1 MKSFLQR
8 DCITVNSQQQWYLL
22 YCKPK
27 QELKAQQH
35 LANQGLTSFVPQMT
49 VEKLRA
55 GKWQLINEPL
65 FPRYLFLQ
73 ILDPEQLNIRAIRA
87 TRGIVDFVRF
97 GQSLARVPA
106 SLIQLLTEQQLLQ
119 QQQPQTQRL
128 HKGQPV
134 SIASGPYSGLDA
146 VFNSADGEKRSLILI
161 SLLGQWVEASIEN
174 AGILA
179 KKAAGRPEQG

>member
-1 MKSFLQR
+1 M
-8 DCITVNSQQQWYLL
+8 NSQQKWYLL

-35 LANQGLTSFVPQMT
+35 LANQGLTSFVPQLK

-55 GKWQLINEPL
+55 GKWQLISEPL

-73 ILDPEQLNIRAIRA
+73 IIDAEQLNIRAIRA

-97 GQSLARVPA
+97 GQALARVPTE
-106 SLIQLLTEQQLLQ
+106 LIITLTAQQIC
-119 QQQPQTQRL
+119 QQPVKTQRMN
-128 HKGQPV
+128 KGQPV
-134 SIASGPYSGLDA
+134 SVTAGPYTGLEAIFD
-146 VFNSADGEKRSLILI
+146 SADGEKRSVILL

-174 AGILA
+174 TALQL
-179 KKAAGRPEQG
+179 KNSPDKSQPD